1 MKVDVAVQ
9 SYKKPESLLYTLMSL
24 KKVAGD
30 LIDTVYINDDCSNDG
45 SVELFKDIQVKEYFS
60 PWKLDVRVNTKNV
73 GINQVYMLK
82 YRPDYMNWLFVLS
95 KFKRFI
101 DSKMSHNKDDVRYQY
116 AIDNTDKKYLMIVHD
131 DVKFF
136 KNIVQLYL
144 DTMDGNPN
152 LAIVGDLGQ
161 CWRCK
166 FADVCS
172 PKKLMQGFRP
182 SKYWPISP
190 NKDEK
195 GNFNLKKGY
204 TRACR
209 INEWCCM
216 VDVEKC
222 KDITKRKRC
231 FIGNMYKYSDTS
243 AFWFSKMLECG
254 YDFCDPLPSEAL
266 RTQLEISPEHEEYYL
281 HAWQGHPG
289 HSVWADQGMGIVKYN
304 RDEIIDLMKKEF
316 GFDFP
321 HKLIG

>member
-24 KKVAGD
+24 KKVSGD

-45 SVELFKDIQVKEYFS
+45 SVEIFNDIRVKEYFA
-60 PWKLDVRVNTKNV
+60 PWKLNVRVNTKNV
-73 GINQVYMLK
+73 GVNQVYMLK
-82 YRPDYMNWLFVLS
+82 HRPDYMNWLFVLS

-101 DSKMSHNKDDVRYQY
+101 DPKTTHNKDDVRYQY
-116 AIDNTDKKYLMIVHD
+116 AIDNTDKKYLLVIHD

-144 DTMDGNPN
+144 DTMEANPN

-166 FADVCS
+166 FSEICS

-182 SKYWPISP
+182 PHFP
-190 NKDEK
+190 LTPKDRTQP
-195 GNFNLKKGY
+195 FNPKKGY
-204 TRACR
+204 GRDCR
-209 INEWCCM
+209 INEWSCLI
-216 VDVEKC
+216 DVEKSRL
-222 KDITKRKRC
+222 ITQKHGC
-231 FIGNMYKYSDTS
+231 LFGNYYRYSDIG
-243 AFWFSKMLECG
+243 AYWFCKVVEHG
-254 YDFCDPLPSEAL
+254 FDFSDPIASEAL
-266 RTQLEISPEHEEYYL
+266 KTQLDISPEHEEYYL

-289 HSVWADQGMGIVKYN
+289 HSVWVDQGMGIVKYN
-304 RDEIIDLMKKEF
+304 RDEIVDLMKKDF

>member
-24 KKVAGD
+24 KKVSGD

-45 SVELFKDIQVKEYFS
+45 SVEIFNDIRVKEYFA
-60 PWKLDVRVNTKNV
+60 PWKLNVRVNTKNV
-73 GINQVYMLK
+73 GVNQVYMLK

-101 DSKMSHNKDDVRYQY
+101 DPKATHNKDDIRYQY
-116 AIDNTDKKYLMIVHD
+116 AIDNTDKKYLLIIHD

-144 DTMDGNPN
+144 DTMEANPN
-152 LAIVGDLGQ
+152 MAIVGDLGQ

-166 FADVCS
+166 FSEICS

-182 SKYWPISP
+182 SKYWPLSP
-190 NKDEK
+190 TKDNKE
-195 GNFNLKKGY
+195 NFNPKNGY

-222 KDITKRKRC
+222 KMITKQK
-231 FIGNMYKYSDTS
+231 
-243 AFWFSKMLECG
+243 
-254 YDFCDPLPSEAL
+254 
-266 RTQLEISPEHEEYYL
+266 Q
-281 HAWQGHPG
+281 
-289 HSVWADQGMGIVKYN
+289 QGMTKNFVILY
-304 RDEIIDLMKKEF
+304 KEL
-316 GFDFP
+316 
-321 HKLIG
+321 KT

>member
-1 MKVDVAVQ
+1 MKIDVAVQ

-24 KKVAGD
+24 KKVSGD

-45 SVELFKDIQVKEYFS
+45 SVEIFNDIRVKEYFA
-60 PWKLDVRVNTKNV
+60 PWKLNVRVNTKNV
-73 GINQVYMLK
+73 GVNQVYMLK
-82 YRPDYMNWLFVLS
+82 HRPDYMNWLFVLS

-101 DSKMSHNKDDVRYQY
+101 DPKTTHNKDDVRYQY
-116 AIDNTDKKYLMIVHD
+116 AIDNTDKKYLLVIHD

-144 DTMDGNPN
+144 DTMEANPN

-166 FADVCS
+166 FSEICS

-182 SKYWPISP
+182 PHFP
-190 NKDEK
+190 LTPKDRTQP
-195 GNFNLKKGY
+195 FNPKKGY
-204 TRACR
+204 GRDCR
-209 INEWCCM
+209 INEWSCLI
-216 VDVEKC
+216 DVEKSRL
-222 KDITKRKRC
+222 ITQKYGC
-231 FIGNMYKYSDTS
+231 LFGNYYRYSDIG
-243 AFWFSKMLECG
+243 AYWFCKILEHG
-254 YDFCDPLPSEAL
+254 FDFSDPIASEAL
-266 RTQLEISPEHEEYYL
+266 KTQLDISPEHEEYYI

-304 RDEIIDLMKKEF
+304 RDEIVDLMKAEF

-321 HKLIG
+321 QKLIG